1 MQLVSVTSSALAG
14 HSNSKLDLPWR
25 LVVHLSAQI
34 ILSVSQFN
42 PLSAGSLS
50 RFCDLGSASPSRHLW
65 VPVHFKFPFPF
76 RNFAL
81 VSITVF

>member
-1 MQLVSVTSSALAG
+1 MQLVSVTSSALAAQG
-14 HSNSKLDLPWR
+14 NSRLDLPWC
-25 LVVHLSAQI
+25 LVVLLSAQI
-34 ILSVSQFN
+34 ILSMSQFN

-50 RFCDLGSASPSRHLW
+50 RFCDLGSASPTCHLW